1 MGGSFILKAIGSFW
15 KFPNASSRDNG
26 ILPKITQMAMPEN
39 RWREST
45 CFVLLEKV
53 CVCVSANSKYQEP
66 LYSTSV
72 WNINESS
79 SQIVCNLMKEL
90 PSKEIGSGTSNI
102 LVEMLKVIFEVCSL
116 SMQVGIWASSL
127 AAIAYIFF
135 WIFLNSST
143 TEIIVAHRILL
154 IIHLVLLYVSWS
166 FSKVKKLFANDKQN
180 VQNFLLILYFYSN
193 CRMTKPLVFLLPIA
207 IYIIVNLILSW

>member
-1 MGGSFILKAIGSFW
+1 M
-15 KFPNASSRDNG
+15 
-26 ILPKITQMAMPEN
+26 
-39 RWREST
+39 
-45 CFVLLEKV
+45 CF
-53 CVCVSANSKYQEP
+53 CMSANSKYQEP

-72 WNINESS
+72 WNINETS
-79 SQIVCNLMKEL
+79 SQTVCNLMKEL

-102 LVEMLKVIFEVCSL
+102 LVEMLKVMFEVCSL

-135 WIFLNSST
+135 WILLNSCT
-143 TEIIVAHRILL
+143 TEIILAHKVVW
-154 IIHLVLLYVSWS
+154 IIHLMLLYVSWS

-193 CRMTKPLVFLLPIA
+193 CSMAEPLVFL
-207 IYIIVNLILSW
+207 

>member
-1 MGGSFILKAIGSFW
+1 M
-15 KFPNASSRDNG
+15 
-26 ILPKITQMAMPEN
+26 
-39 RWREST
+39 
-45 CFVLLEKV
+45 
-53 CVCVSANSKYQEP
+53 SANSKYQEP

-72 WNINESS
+72 WNINETS
-79 SQIVCNLMKEL
+79 SQTVYNLMKEL

-102 LVEMLKVIFEVCSL
+102 LAEMLKVMFEVCSL

-135 WIFLNSST
+135 WILSNNCT
-143 TEIIVAHRILL
+143 TEIILAHKVIW

-166 FSKVKKLFANDKQN
+166 FSKVEKKNSANDKQN

-193 CRMTKPLVFLLPIA
+193 CSMTECLVFL
-207 IYIIVNLILSW
+207 